1 MKKKN
6 WTKIIPWILLLALT
20 SALIILPI
28 SVRNRKEQPAYEFV
42 SAQTELR
49 DISSSLSGGGTVS
62 APDSQDVSL
71 PDGVEIT
78 QYLVNNGEA
87 VEAGQPVAEVDS
99 LTVLAAIAR
108 VRKSMDK
115 LEKDLNE
122 LSRSENSK
130 TIKCVADGRVKAVYA
145 ANGDDVRSVI
155 IEHGSLG
162 IVSLDGLMRVEIAC
176 DSELLTGDAVKVKC
190 ADGKEYPGKVASS
203 VNGTLT
209 VTVTDDGPEIGDLA
223 AVYDMAGNLLG
234 SGVLQVNSPWKVL
247 DSDGIVES
255 MAMKPGSE
263 VRKGFILVT
272 LKDTGATKREDWSRK
287 HREYEDLMQELLAM
301 LQSGE
306 ITAPCDGFVSGV
318 DKSKATGL
326 SAGSGHGLTLLA
338 YYEDESEPEL
348 SIYTLVIVTSVNEG
362 IIMGKIVTFPAS
374 LLPNVDPET
383 DEGKQ
388 MLVSLADSMK
398 DTALET
404 VLSIGSPSG
413 GSIEVGDVFLIGP
426 KGSKIGHIDLPAGPG
441 TGGFGG
447 LGGFGATQKEDP
459 ELFPLDESVIL
470 SVTPAEEMSITISVD
485 ELDILQYRIGM
496 PAEITI
502 DALPGESFTG
512 TVTKIAAVGT
522 NSGGS
527 SKFDVTVSLPYSD
540 RILSGMNA
548 SVVIRTGSTGMIVTV
563 PAAALQDS
571 GSKCIVYTGYDEKNE
586 VLTNPVTV
594 ETGASDGEFVEI
606 VSGLIAGQTVW
617 YKSYNKTA

>member
-78 QYLVNNGEA
+78 RYLVSNGEA

-190 ADGKEYPGKVASS
+190 ADGKEYPGRVASS

-223 AVYDMAGNLLG
+223 AVYDTAGNLLG

-326 SAGSGHGLTLLA
+326 SAGSGHALTFLA
-338 YYEDESEPEL
+338 YFDGEKDEPPPVDM
-348 SIYTLVIVTSVNEG
+348 YTVVLVTSVSGTICLGKTMIVPG
-362 IIMGKIVTFPAS
+362 ILIEFNPDESTLTPESQQALLDYVTPLMEYVQES
-374 LLPNVDPET
+374 I
-383 DEGKQ
+383 
-388 MLVSLADSMK
+388 LA
-398 DTALET
+398 
-404 VLSIGSPSG
+404 ISG
-413 GSIEVGDVFLIGP
+413 ANPGDLFLIRP
-426 KGSKIGHIDLPAGPG
+426 DAAIKVMENVSVPTPE
-441 TGGFGG
+441 FNF
-447 LGGFGATQKEDP
+447 GGFGATQKEDP

-571 GSKCIVYTGYDEKNE
+571 GSKCIVYTGYDEKNG

-594 ETGASDGEFVEI
+594 ETGASDGEYVEI

-617 YKSYNKTA
+617 YKSYSKTA